1 MVWAFHIILVKTPVN
16 YFLPAT
22 TSRVKDVIVVSS
34 NASISCSIINSESI
48 LCHWSLSIPP
58 ENIRKVWFFQGVQKE
73 TIGKKWVH
81 PLVPDVH

>member
-1 MVWAFHIILVKTPVN
+1 MVWTFHIILVKTPVN

-58 ENIRKVWFFQGVQKE
+58 EKLEKFDFFRGYRKR
-73 TIGKKWVH
+73 
-81 PLVPDVH
+81 PLGRNEFTL